1 MPEEKRSR
9 GHYAPIWGIFLL
21 FLGIVFLLQSLD
33 VLPWALW
40 GTLWHFWPVLIIIIG
55 LGFLLA
61 RFNVWLVSVLIL
73 ALLFAC
79 LGIAI
84 WQYGPSAPIG
94 QSTESYSAPLGGLE
108 QAQIEVDLTLGSL
121 TMSSLPLG
129 SLNFVEADSKVRNGN
144 AGMRVDFRR
153 QDSEGR
159 LYLSEEHANL
169 PFWNEDDNRYQ
180 VRLTRNIPLTLNI
193 KSTVSDNELD
203 LSGLKV
209 TELRLDIDAAN
220 CKVTMPSSTE
230 TVNAYIDIDAANLEV
245 DIPDGVAAKIQ
256 ADTNLGSFD
265 INGSRFTKQGDYYIS
280 EGFDTAQNR
289 IYLEIDSDVSRV
301 QIK

>member
-21 FLGIVFLLQSLD
+21 FLGIVFLLQTLN

-40 GTLWHFWPVLIIIIG
+40 GTLWRFWPVLLIAIG

-94 QSTESYSAPLGGLE
+94 QSTKSYSEPLDGLE

-121 TMSSLPLG
+121 TMSSLPPG
-129 SLNFVEADSKVRNGN
+129 SLNFVEADSTARN
-144 AGMRVDFRR
+144 AGMRVDFSR
-153 QDSEGR
+153 QGSEGR
-159 LYLSEEHANL
+159 LYLSEERDNV
-169 PFWNEDDNRYQ
+169 PFSNEGDNRYQ
-180 VRLTRNIPLTLNI
+180 VRLTRDIPLTLNI
-193 KSTVSDNELD
+193 KTTASDNELD
-203 LSGLKV
+203 LSGLEV
-209 TELRLDIDAAN
+209 TELRLDIDAAS

-230 TVNAYIDIDAANLEV
+230 VVNVYIKIDVANLEIT
-245 DIPDGVAAKIQ
+245 IPDGVAAKIQ
-256 ADTNLGSFD
+256 ADTDLSSFD
-265 INGSRFTKQGDYYIS
+265 INGNRFQKQGDYYIS
-280 EGFDTAQNR
+280 ENFDTAQNR